1 MEKIILA
8 DYSKKTNWYQIPE
21 ITKEVNG

>member
-1 MEKIILA
+1 MEKIIPA

-21 ITKEVNG
+21 ITKKVNG